1 MNLYPIPADFINEKV
16 NLSWC
21 DIKWGYEN
29 NLITSELPIKKAEN
43 IVLTEIYT
51 KAELELSFLIP
62 NQSNDIFPYLNELC
76 SETNEDSTIREKWLY
91 ILLSWLWIN
100 RESFEDPLDEVESIY
115 TDFAYPAEMD
125 SFIKYMPPTD
135 RYDPSLYSYAENI
148 NRLMKNWESYL
159 QKSAEK
165 YN

>member
-1 MNLYPIPADFINEKV
+1 M
-16 NLSWC
+16 
-21 DIKWGYEN
+21 
-29 NLITSELPIKKAEN
+29 
-43 IVLTEIYT
+43 
-51 KAELELSFLIP
+51 SFLIP

-91 ILLSWLWIN
+91 ILLSWLWLN

>member
-1 MNLYPIPADFINEKV
+1 VNLYPIPADFINQKV

-91 ILLSWLWIN
+91 ILLSWLWLN

-135 RYDPSLYSYAENI
+135 KYDPSLYSYAENI